1 MIGKE
6 MPLEEIVE
14 KYPNLIKPLREYGI
28 VCVQCGEPVWGTIGE
43 QMDEKSLD
51 NQDEIIDNINKLIEK
66 EEE

>member
-6 MPLEEIVE
+6 TPLEEIVE
-14 KYPNLIKPLREYGI
+14 KYPKLIKPLREYGI

-43 QMDEKSLD
+43 QMEEKSLD
-51 NQDEIIDNINKLIEK
+51 NQDDIIDNMNELIEK